1 MNITAEQVKQLR
13 EQTGAGMMDCKK
25 ALEKSDG
32 NMQKAAD
39 YLREQGIAKATQKA
53 SRVAKD
59 GLIYSDIRNQERLG
73 LLLELNCETDF
84 VARTED
90 FKKLTR
96 DIAGWI
102 IQNKPKDINQV
113 INSLKGKM
121 DQVIAK
127 LGENI
132 TAKRYALLELKDQ
145 NRGIIQSY
153 IHPGDKL
160 GVLVEMKCQ
169 SDDVAQN
176 PEFRTLAKDISMQI
190 AATNPLVATREKLDQ
205 EILEKEKD
213 IYRTQAK
220 NEGKPEKILDKIV
233 LGKLEK
239 YFQEVCLLEQPFV
252 KDQDRSV
259 KDRINETQK
268 SLGEEITIGEFVR
281 FRLGDETACTEI
293 VSHQ

>member
-1 MNITAEQVKQLR
+1 MNITAKQVKQLR

-25 ALEKSDG
+25 ALEKSEGDL
-32 NMQKAAD
+32 QKAAD

-59 GLIYSDIRNQERLG
+59 GLIYSHIQNQDRSG

-90 FKKLTR
+90 FKRLTQE
-96 DIAGWI
+96 IAGWI
-102 IQNKPKDINQV
+102 IQNHPRDINQV
-113 INSLKGKM
+113 IESLKEKM

-127 LGENI
+127 VGENI
-132 TAKRYALLELKDQ
+132 TAKRFALLELKDQ
-145 NRGIIQSY
+145 SRGIIQSY

-160 GVLVEMKCQ
+160 GVLVELKCQ
-169 SDDVAQN
+169 SDAVAQN

-190 AATNPLVATREKLDQ
+190 AATNPLVVTRDKLDQ

-233 LGKLEK
+233 QGKLEK
-239 YFQEVCLLEQPFV
+239 YFQEVCLLEQPYV

-268 SLGEEITIGEFVR
+268 NLGEDITIGEFVR

-293 VSHQ
+293 ISH